1 MNIPNKLSCVRIA
14 LIPIFMFF
22 YLATFI
28 PGNYLIAAIIFAL
41 AAFTDFLDGK
51 IARKYNL
58 VTDLGKFL
66 DPIADKLLVMTALIL
81 VTVDGTIP
89 NPYGIIISVIIIGR
103 ELLISAFRQIA
114 AAKNVIMAA
123 DMWGKY
129 KTTFQTIALPL
140 LMFQAQ
146 VVASNY
152 FDGAGL
158 TALKIINLCLI
169 GIATLL
175 TIISAINYLIKNK
188 NVLKDVT
195 ANPNATEPK
204 TVEPEIK
211 NKAKEENIKED

>member
-1 MNIPNKLSCVRIA
+1 MNLPNKISCVRIA
-14 LIPIFMFF
+14 LLPVFIFF

-28 PGNYLIAAIIFAL
+28 PCNYLIAGIIFAI

-58 VTDLGKFL
+58 VTNLGKFL
-66 DPIADKLLVMTALIL
+66 DPIADKLIVMAALIL

-89 NPYGIIISVIIIGR
+89 NPYGIIISIIIIGR
-103 ELLISAFRQIA
+103 ELIISAFRQIA

-146 VVASNY
+146 VVVSNW
-152 FDGAGL
+152 FSETGL
-158 TALKIINLCLI
+158 MVLQIINYVLI
-169 GIATLL
+169 GIATVL
-175 TIISAINYLIKNK
+175 TIVSGINYIVKNK
-188 NVLKDVT
+188 QVLKDT
-195 ANPNATEPK
+195 PAPK
-204 TVEPEIK
+204 TEKPENEAETNNEQK
-211 NKAKEENIKED
+211 

>member
-14 LIPIFMFF
+14 LIPLFMFF

-89 NPYGIIISVIIIGR
+89 HPYGIIISVVIIGR

-188 NVLKDVT
+188 SVLKDVN
-195 ANPNATEPK
+195 ANQN
-204 TVEPEIK
+204 
-211 NKAKEENIKED
+211 AKETKTIKLENENNTKEEDIKED

>member
-1 MNIPNKLSCVRIA
+1 MNLPNKISCVRIA
-14 LIPIFMFF
+14 LLPVFIFF

-28 PGNYLIAAIIFAL
+28 PCNYLIAGIIFAI

-58 VTDLGKFL
+58 VTNLGKFL
-66 DPIADKLLVMTALIL
+66 DPIADKLIVMAALIL

-89 NPYGIIISVIIIGR
+89 NPYGIIISIIIIGR
-103 ELLISAFRQIA
+103 ELIISAFRQSA

-146 VVASNY
+146 VVASNW
-152 FDGAGL
+152 FSGTGL
-158 TALKIINLCLI
+158 MVLQIINYVLI
-169 GIATLL
+169 GIATVL
-175 TIISAINYLIKNK
+175 TIVSGINYIVKNK
-188 NVLKDVT
+188 QVLKDT
-195 ANPNATEPK
+195 PAPK
-204 TVEPEIK
+204 TEKPENEAETNNEQK
-211 NKAKEENIKED
+211 